1 MLPFLEDPRL
11 RGGIHAEEHKS
22 ETSGKPIATHLPLPK
37 KLYIPVQQHVGKPA
51 EPVVKVG
58 DKVLKGQLLALS
70 QGTISAPVHAPSSGS
85 VLDVLDYPAPHPSA
99 LPIRT
104 IVIETDG
111 LDQWAERTIPDD
123 PFNLDPEDLCLRV
136 GEAGV
141 VGLGG
146 AVFPSAVKL
155 GLGRR
160 NKIHTLLINGGEC
173 EPFLTCD
180 DRLMQE
186 RAVEIVAGI
195 RLMLHGME
203 APQAMIGIEDNKQQA
218 YRAMVN
224 ACKAFPNITVKQVPT
239 RYPMGWDRQMLRYL
253 TGQEIPA
260 DGRATDIGVV
270 IHNVATAYAVY
281 GAVCLNQPL
290 ISRVVTVSGGAVG
303 NPQNVEVLIGTLMSD
318 VLKFCDLDKNQLARL
333 VMGGPMMGDALPLAE
348 VPVVKA
354 CNGILALSHDDI
366 KIPEVKPCIRCSS
379 CVTACPVGLLP
390 LEMAS
395 RIRANQLDAAVDL
408 GLKDCI
414 SCGSCSYVCPSN
426 IPLVHY
432 FKFASGE
439 LFKRQQM
446 EHKSEQTKRL
456 IEDRNKRME
465 RARLEAEAEARR
477 VAEARAAR
485 AREQASQ
492 QSISHGGRD
501 AQDELSKPQESTA
514 RATAEENP

>member
-1 MLPFLEDPRL
+1 MPAFLENPRL
-11 RGGIHAEEHKS
+11 RGGIHAEERKHY
-22 ETSGKPIATHLPLPK
+22 TSGHAIVRNFPLPK

-58 DKVLKGQLLALS
+58 DIVLKGQLLAHS
-70 QGTISAPVHAPSSGS
+70 QGAISSPIHAPTSGKII
-85 VLDVLDYPAPHPSA
+85 DVKDFPAPHPSA
-99 LPIRT
+99 LPVRT
-104 IVIETDG
+104 VIIESDG
-111 LDQWAERTIPDD
+111 KDQWLTTHLPSD
-123 PFNLDPEDLCLRV
+123 PFALDPEEICTRV

-155 GLGRR
+155 NLGRK
-160 NKIHTLLINGGEC
+160 NQIHTLLINAGEC
-173 EPFLTCD
+173 EPYLTCD

-186 RAVEIVAGI
+186 YAEEIVSGI
-195 RLMLHGME
+195 RLMLNGMQ
-203 APQAMIGIEDNKQQA
+203 APKAIIGMEDNKPEA
-218 YRAMVN
+218 FRAMQ
-224 ACKAFPNITVKQVPT
+224 AASLPFANISVEQVPT

-253 TGQEIPA
+253 TGLEIPA

-270 IHNVATAYAVY
+270 VHNVATAHAVY
-281 GAVCLNQPL
+281 KAICLGQPL
-290 ISRVVTVSGGAVG
+290 ISRVVTVSGTAVAKPG
-303 NPQNVEVLIGTLMSD
+303 NVEVPLGTLMSE
-318 VLKFCDLDKNQLARL
+318 VLDYCGLNKARMARL
-333 VMGGPMMGDALPLAE
+333 VMGGPMMGDALPHAE

-354 CNGILALSHDDI
+354 CNGILALSHEEI
-366 KIPEVKPCIRCSS
+366 EEPQTQACIRCSS

-439 LFKRQQM
+439 LVKRQQA
-446 EHKSEQTKRL
+446 EHKTEQTKRL
-456 IEDRNKRME
+456 MQDRNQRME
-465 RARLEAEAEARR
+465 RIRQEAEAEALR
-477 VAEARAAR
+477 AQEARAAR
-485 AREQASQ
+485 AAQQAAAKQ
-492 QSISHGGRD
+492 QPK
-501 AQDELSKPQESTA
+501 EETA
-514 RATAEENP
+514 

>member
-1 MLPFLEDPRL
+1 MLALFENPRL
-11 RGGIHAEEHKS
+11 RGGIHAEEHKA
-22 ETSGKPIATHLPLPK
+22 ETSAKPIATNLPLPK

-58 DKVLKGQLLALS
+58 DPVLKGQLLAHS
-70 QGTISAPVHAPSSGS
+70 QGTISAPVHAPSSGTI
-85 VLDVLDYPAPHPSA
+85 LDVLDFPAPHPSA

-104 IVIETDG
+104 IVIATDG
-111 LDQWAERTIPDD
+111 KDQWQESDVPAD
-123 PFNLDPEDLCLRV
+123 PFQLAPEEICKRV
-136 GEAGV
+136 GDAGV

-155 GLGRR
+155 SLGRK
-160 NKIHTLLINGGEC
+160 NQIHTLLINAGEC
-173 EPFLTCD
+173 EPYLTCD

-186 RAVEIVAGI
+186 RADEIVAGI
-195 RLMLHGME
+195 RLMLRGMG
-203 APQAMIGIEDNKQQA
+203 APKAIVGMEDNKPEA
-218 YRAMVN
+218 YRTML
-224 ACKAFPNITVKQVPT
+224 KASQPYPNISVVQVPT

-253 TGQEIPA
+253 TGWEIPA

-270 IHNVATAYAVY
+270 IHNVATAHAVY
-281 GAVCLNQPL
+281 RAVCLGQPL

-303 NPQNVEVLIGTLMSD
+303 KPQNVEVLLGTLMSE
-318 VLKFCDLDKNQLARL
+318 VLKFCKIDKAKVARL

-354 CNGILALSHDDI
+354 CNGILALTADDI
-366 KIPEVKPCIRCSS
+366 ELPEVKPCIRCSS
-379 CVTACPVGLLP
+379 CVGACPVGLLP

-395 RIRANQLDAAVDL
+395 RIKANQLEAAVDL

-414 SCGSCSYVCPSN
+414 NCGSCSYVCPSN

-439 LFKRQQM
+439 LFKRQQQ

-456 IEDRNKRME
+456 IDDRNQRME
-465 RARLEAEAEARR
+465 RVRLAAEEEAKRM
-477 VAEARAAR
+477 AEARAAR
-485 AREQASQ
+485 AREQAE
-492 QSISHGGRD
+492 
-501 AQDELSKPQESTA
+501 AKA
-514 RATAEENP
+514 KAAAAEESA

>member
-1 MLPFLEDPRL
+1 MLALFENPRL
-11 RGGIHAEEHKS
+11 RGGIHAEEHKA
-22 ETSGKPIATHLPLPK
+22 ETSGLPIATHLPLSK

-58 DKVLKGQLLALS
+58 DKVLKGQLLAHS
-70 QGTISAPVHAPSSGS
+70 QGTISAPVHAPSSGTI
-85 VLDVLDYPAPHPSA
+85 LDVLDFPAPHPSA

-104 IVIETDG
+104 IVIGTDG
-111 LDQWAERTIPDD
+111 EDRWLEIDIPAD
-123 PFNLDPEDLCLRV
+123 PFQLEPEDICKRV
-136 GEAGV
+136 GDAGV

-155 GLGRR
+155 GLGRK
-160 NKIHTLLINGGEC
+160 NQIHTLLINAGEC
-173 EPFLTCD
+173 EPYLTCD

-186 RAVEIVAGI
+186 RADEIVAGI
-195 RLMLHGME
+195 RLMLRGMN
-203 APQAMIGIEDNKQQA
+203 APQATIGIEDNKPDA
-218 YRAMVN
+218 YHAMLK
-224 ACKAFPNITVKQVPT
+224 ACQPYPNINVAQVPT

-253 TGQEIPA
+253 TGWEIPA

-281 GAVCLNQPL
+281 RAVCLGQPL
-290 ISRVVTVSGGAVG
+290 IDRVVTVSGGAVG
-303 NPQNVEVLIGTLMSD
+303 KPQNVEVLIGTLMSE
-318 VLKFCDLDKNQLARL
+318 VLKFCKVDKAKVARL

-354 CNGILALSHDDI
+354 CNGILALTADDI
-366 KIPEVKPCIRCSS
+366 ELPDVKPCIRCSS

-395 RIRANQLDAAVDL
+395 RIKANQLDAAVDL

-414 SCGSCSYVCPSN
+414 NCASCSYVCPSN

-439 LFKRQQM
+439 LFKRQQQ

-456 IEDRNKRME
+456 IDDRNQRLEKVRLAAEEEAKRM
-465 RARLEAEAEARR
+465 
-477 VAEARAAR
+477 AEARAAR
-485 AREQASQ
+485 AREQAE
-492 QSISHGGRD
+492 
-501 AQDELSKPQESTA
+501 AKA
-514 RATAEENP
+514 KAAAAEENA

>member
-1 MLPFLEDPRL
+1 MLALFENPRL
-11 RGGIHAEEHKS
+11 RGGIHAKEHKS
-22 ETSGKPIATHLPLPK
+22 ETSSKPIATNLPLPK

-58 DKVLKGQLLALS
+58 DKVLKGQLLAHS
-70 QGTISAPVHAPSSGS
+70 QGNISAPVHAPSSGTI
-85 VLDVLDYPAPHPSA
+85 LDVLDFHAPHPSA

-104 IVIETDG
+104 IVIGTDG
-111 LDQWAERTIPDD
+111 LEQWHKLDIPAD
-123 PFNLDPEDLCLRV
+123 PFQLDPEEICKRV
-136 GEAGV
+136 AAAGV

-155 GLGRR
+155 GLGRK
-160 NKIHTLLINGGEC
+160 NQIHTLLINAGEC
-173 EPFLTCD
+173 EPYLTCD

-186 RAVEIVAGI
+186 RADEIVSGI
-195 RLMLHGME
+195 RLMLLGMNAPE
-203 APQAMIGIEDNKQQA
+203 ATIGIEDNKPEAYQA
-218 YRAMVN
+218 MQRACLPF
-224 ACKAFPNITVKQVPT
+224 ANIHVIQVPT

-253 TGQEIPA
+253 TGWEIPA

-270 IHNVATAYAVY
+270 IHNVATAHAVY
-281 GAVCLNQPL
+281 RAVCLGHPL

-303 NPQNVEVLIGTLMSD
+303 KPQNVEVLIGTLMSHL
-318 VLKFCDLDKNQLARL
+318 LKFCKVDKTKTARI

-354 CNGILALSHDDI
+354 CNGVLALTADDI
-366 KIPEVKPCIRCSS
+366 ELPDVKPCIRCSS

-395 RIRANQLDAAVDL
+395 RIKANQLDAAVDL

-414 SCGSCSYVCPSN
+414 NCGSCSYVCPSN

-439 LFKRQQM
+439 LFKRQQQD
-446 EHKSEQTKRL
+446 HKSEQTKRL
-456 IEDRNKRME
+456 IDDRNQRME
-465 RARLEAEAEARR
+465 RIRLEAEAEAQR

-485 AREQASQ
+485 AAAAAQAKAAVTIEEQA
-492 QSISHGGRD
+492 
-501 AQDELSKPQESTA
+501 
-514 RATAEENP
+514 

>member
-1 MLPFLEDPRL
+1 MLALFENPRL
-11 RGGIHAEEHKS
+11 RGGIHAEEHKA
-22 ETSGKPIATHLPLPK
+22 ETSAKPIATNLPLPK

-58 DKVLKGQLLALS
+58 DKVLKGQLLAHS

-85 VLDVLDYPAPHPSA
+85 ILDVLDFPAPHPSA

-104 IVIETDG
+104 IVIGTDG
-111 LDQWAERTIPDD
+111 LEQWRTLDIPSD
-123 PFNLDPEDLCLRV
+123 PLQLEPEDICKRV
-136 GEAGV
+136 GDAGV

-155 GLGRR
+155 GLGRK
-160 NKIHTLLINGGEC
+160 NKIHTLLINAGEC
-173 EPFLTCD
+173 EPYLTCD

-186 RAVEIVAGI
+186 RAEEIVAGI
-195 RLMLHGME
+195 RLMLRGMN
-203 APQAMIGIEDNKQQA
+203 APQATIGIEDNKPVAYQA
-218 YRAMVN
+218 MLQ
-224 ACKAFPNITVKQVPT
+224 ACRPYANITVVQVPT

-253 TGQEIPA
+253 TGWEIPA

-270 IHNVATAYAVY
+270 IHNVATAHAVY
-281 GAVCLNQPL
+281 RAVCLGQPL
-290 ISRVVTVSGGAVG
+290 ISRVLTVSGGAVG
-303 NPQNVEVLIGTLMSD
+303 KPQNVDVLIGTLMSHI
-318 VLKFCDLDKNQLARL
+318 LKFCKVDMTKTARII
-333 VMGGPMMGDALPLAE
+333 MGGPMMGDALPLAD

-354 CNGILALSHDDI
+354 CNGVLALTADDI
-366 KIPEVKPCIRCSS
+366 ELPDVKPCIRCSS

-395 RIRANQLDAAVDL
+395 RIKANQLDAAVDL

-414 SCGSCSYVCPSN
+414 NCGSCSYVCPSN

-456 IEDRNKRME
+456 IDDRNQRME
-465 RARLEAEAEARR
+465 RIRLEAEAEAQR

-485 AREQASQ
+485 AAAAAQAKALTSIEEQA
-492 QSISHGGRD
+492 
-501 AQDELSKPQESTA
+501 
-514 RATAEENP
+514 